1 MPSAWASWRIW
12 GNEAIITRRRERW
25 QMGRKIDMTGGS
37 FALAII
43 RFAFPL
49 MLMSMLQIFFAACD
63 DMLILGLFVG
73 SQALA
78 AVGATTY
85 IVNLFINGFAGL
97 AVGVNVVVAQAIGA
111 KRDETASKAVH
122 TAIASSL
129 VLGLLLIVV
138 GEGLGRFCLEALD
151 TPADIIDTSTMY
163 LRIYFLST
171 PANLLFNSACAVMRA
186 EGDSSSPFRYMT
198 VQGILDIVLCSL
210 FALAF
215 DLGVAGVGIGTVLSQ
230 YAGAVLSVLHLRR
243 LDDCCHLSLRKL
255 AINRPIFSRILKI
268 GVPSGLNNM
277 AFSFSNMQ
285 IQGAV
290 NAFGSAAVA
299 GCSVSTTMENF
310 IYAGTNSIM
319 QACISF
325 TGQNVGA
332 QKLDNVRTIVRW
344 CLIDT
349 CIVGTVLGSLFY
361 FLGYPLLPFFLDDAS
376 IPYAMSR
383 NLVAMLPYALCGVQE
398 VFSGVQRGLGKG
410 LAPTVVTL
418 LGICVFRVIW
428 VATAFSAVPTIEML
442 FMCYPVSWIMT
453 AVAHYICYRK
463 ELSAMHM
470 RLATSTK

>member
-1 MPSAWASWRIW
+1 
-12 GNEAIITRRRERW
+12 
-25 QMGRKIDMTGGS
+25 
-37 FALAII
+37 
-43 RFAFPL
+43 
-49 MLMSMLQIFFAACD
+49 
-63 DMLILGLFVG
+63 
-73 SQALA
+73 
-78 AVGATTY
+78 
-85 IVNLFINGFAGL
+85 
-97 AVGVNVVVAQAIGA
+97 
-111 KRDETASKAVH
+111 
-122 TAIASSL
+122 
-129 VLGLLLIVV
+129 
-138 GEGLGRFCLEALD
+138 
-151 TPADIIDTSTMY
+151 
-163 LRIYFLST
+163 
-171 PANLLFNSACAVMRA
+171 
-186 EGDSSSPFRYMT
+186 MT

-230 YAGAVLSVLHLRR
+230 YAGAALSVLHLRR

-255 AINRPIFSRILKI
+255 AINRPIFTRILKI

-285 IQGAV
+285 IQGAI

-383 NLVAMLPYALCGVQE
+383 NFVAMLPYALCGVQE

-442 FMCYPVSWIMT
+442 FLCYPVSWIMT
-453 AVAHYICYRK
+453 AAAHYICYRK
-463 ELSAMHM
+463 ELSAMRM
-470 RLATSTK
+470 RLATATK